1 MTAREKIPAS
11 NGTPVDV
18 AIGGGNS
25 SNVPR
30 SGEATSNVVQRDV
43 ASWDESSE
51 PSSDLET
58 KDALTLSDNDIVIA
72 VMGVTGSGK
81 SSFISS
87 LTNGKAAVGHS
98 LESCTSEVGI
108 YNYLHKG
115 NQKVH
120 LIDTPGFDDT
130 HRSDTDVLKDIAFF
144 MTTIYS
150 KKVKLAG
157 MLYLHRI
164 TDVRMQGSALKNVHM
179 FKELCGEGSLSTVVL
194 ATTMWNV
201 LGQSRLSHEAAVE
214 RENELVQN
222 DNFWGYMAK
231 KGSSVVRHLGDTE
244 SAQNIISILVDKK
257 ESIVLD
263 LQRQMVDEKQTLDQ
277 TAAGRFVQQELLEA
291 RKRYERDLLDYQQ
304 SMEHALKEKD
314 AEMIAS
320 IASQQREHEAKAARA
335 IASERGLQISL
346 EKLVQE
352 KDKQYASLIE
362 NVERDKA
369 TRTQQLQAKAA
380 EIQSFQQN
388 LRTLQDTLDR
398 KDATYRRDMAR
409 MREEQ
414 KTRSS
419 EEAGRLEKMILERE
433 LYWAKQQMQLES
445 QIARERQV
453 RELKERELEDE
464 EQSGGSNDFVSFLKF
479 LFG

>member
-1 MTAREKIPAS
+1 
-11 NGTPVDV
+11 
-18 AIGGGNS
+18 
-25 SNVPR
+25 
-30 SGEATSNVVQRDV
+30 
-43 ASWDESSE
+43 
-51 PSSDLET
+51 
-58 KDALTLSDNDIVIA
+58 
-72 VMGVTGSGK
+72 
-81 SSFISS
+81 
-87 LTNGKAAVGHS
+87 
-98 LESCTSEVGI
+98 
-108 YNYLHKG
+108 
-115 NQKVH
+115 
-120 LIDTPGFDDT
+120 
-130 HRSDTDVLKDIAFF
+130 